1 MLKIVICNSCR
12 KTTMEMAQ
20 RINAIIAVNDI
31 EADVAFLSTKPQR
44 VLDYIEKE
52 TGIYLFIIEVPSGDD
67 GFDGI
72 ELAKKIRQK
81 DRDSYIVFISET
93 LDKIQRALKGHIRP
107 SGFYQNPINS
117 SDLGELLDYVHND
130 YTNFAQEHQV
140 FRVNIGG
147 DVYIILCEDI
157 IYFEAYDKKIY
168 IHTHNQRIGYYST
181 LSSIEK
187 KLNGKFMRCHKS
199 FIINTTKIKKI
210 SFSEMMVEMKN
221 GAQLSISRTYKN
233 SLKNAFRQ

>member
-20 RINAIIAVNDI
+20 RINAIIKANNI
-31 EADVAFLSTKPQR
+31 EASVAFLSTKPQR

-52 TGIYLFIIEVPSGDD
+52 TGIYLFIIEVPTRDD
-67 GFDGI
+67 AFDGI

-93 LDKIQRALKGHIRP
+93 LDKIQRALKGHVRP
-107 SGFYQNPINS
+107 SGFYQKPINS
-117 SDLGELLDYVHND
+117 SDLGELLSYVYND
-130 YTNFAQEHQV
+130 YINFAQEQQV

-147 DVYIILCEDI
+147 EVYIILCDDI

-199 FIINTTKIKKI
+199 FIINITKVDKI

-233 SLKNAFRQ
+233 LLKNAFRQ